1 MKKVLINKPIHQK
14 AIERLSQEVEVLT
27 PFDQPADRVV
37 EMLADVQALI
47 LCAGLNVTDEVL
59 AGMKSVE
66 VIGRH
71 GAGMDILDL
80 EAATRRNIPVVFTPE
95 GPTESTA
102 EHAFTL
108 MMGAARKLT
117 FLDRETRSGNFHI
130 RDLVVGRELYGAKVG
145 VVGFGHIG
153 QRFAAMC
160 RDALSMQV
168 YGFDP
173 FVNSAQVEAWGA
185 IPMEDLIQMA
195 SEVDVLSLH
204 CPHTPE
210 THHLVND
217 RVLEALGPDGYLIN
231 ASRGPVVDEA
241 ALVAALQEGR
251 LGGAGLD
258 VFDPEP
264 PADDNPLFQLDNVVL
279 TPHLASFTEEGRQRM
294 GMMVAEDVIRVL
306 RGEKPVFPAN
316 PDVINKILDKE

>member
-1 MKKVLINKPIHQK
+1 MNKVLINKPIHK
-14 AIERLSQEVEVLT
+14 RAIERLSQEVEVLT
-27 PFDQPADRVV
+27 PFDQSTEQVI
-37 EMLADVQALI
+37 EMLVDVQALI
-47 LCAGLNVTDEVL
+47 LCAGLKVTDDVL
-59 AGMKSVE
+59 GVMKAVK

-80 EAATRRNIPVVFTPE
+80 EAATRRSIPVVFTPE

-108 MMGAARKLT
+108 MMAAARKLT
-117 FLDRETRSGNFHI
+117 FLDRETRSGNFHV
-130 RDLVVGRELYGAKVG
+130 RDRIVGRELSGAKVG

-173 FVNSAQVEAWGA
+173 FVDRTKVESWGA
-185 IPMEDLIQMA
+185 IYMEDLVQMA
-195 SEVDVLSLH
+195 FEVDVLSLH

-210 THHLVND
+210 THHLVD
-217 RVLEALGPDGYLIN
+217 QRVLAALGPDGYLIN
-231 ASRGPVVDEA
+231 ASRGPVTDEA
-241 ALVAALQEGR
+241 ALVAALQDGR

-264 PADDNPLFQLDNVVL
+264 PAADNPLFQLDNVVL

-294 GMMVAEDVIRVL
+294 GMMVAEDVLRVL

-316 PDVINKILDKE
+316 SDVINKILDKE

>member
-1 MKKVLINKPIHQK
+1 MKKVLINKPIHNK
-14 AIERLSQEVEVLT
+14 AIERLSQEVEVLA
-27 PFDQPADRVV
+27 PFDQPAERVI
-37 EMLADVQALI
+37 EMLPDVHALI
-47 LCAGLNVTDEVL
+47 LCAGLKVNDEVL
-59 AGMKSVE
+59 GVMKSVE

-80 EAATRRNIPVVFTPE
+80 EAASRRNIPVVFTPE

-108 MMGAARKLT
+108 MMGAARSLT

-130 RDLVVGRELYGAKVG
+130 RDRFVGRELYGANVG
-145 VVGFGHIG
+145 LVGFGHIG

-160 RDALSMQV
+160 RDALSMEV
-168 YGFDP
+168 YAFDP
-173 FVNSAQVEAWGA
+173 FVERARVESWGA
-185 IPMEDLIQMA
+185 VYMEDLVQMA
-195 SEVDVLSLH
+195 LEIDVLSLH

-210 THHLVND
+210 THHLVD
-217 RVLEALGPDGYLIN
+217 HTVLEALGPDGYLIN

-241 ALVAALQEGR
+241 ALVAALQDNR

-279 TPHLASFTEEGRQRM
+279 TPHLASFTEEGRHRM
-294 GMMVAEDVIRVL
+294 GMMVAEDVLRVL

-316 PDVINKILDKE
+316 SDVINKILEKE